1 MVTDETLPER
11 RLSIGEVAELTGLTT
26 HTLRYYERFGVLDGQ
41 VERAPNGH
49 RMYGDAA
56 VRCLLVCKR
65 LRGAGMPLAD
75 VRTYVENLGSDD
87 GAERARLEV
96 LHRHRARLGHEITGL
111 RAMLD
116 QVDSKVAAHAN
127 DPAAAIDAVHRC
139 VPA

>member
-26 HTLRYYERFGVLDGQ
+26 HTLRYYERVGVLDGQ

-75 VRTYVENLGSDD
+75 VWTYSRIGSDG

-96 LHRHRARLGHEITGL
+96 LHRHR
-111 RAMLD
+111 RA
-116 QVDSKVAAHAN
+116 AGA
-127 DPAAAIDAVHRC
+127 
-139 VPA
+139 